1 MRIAIY
7 VVALAL
13 HTGIVMRIAMHMVG
27 LQRAMPVRPSPT
39 GLQRELLEVA
49 QRPREARRAARP
61 PRGGL
66 HRLPPALTKD

>member
-27 LQRAMPVRPSPT
+27 LRRAMAARPSPT
-39 GLQRELLEVA
+39 GLQWELLEVA

-61 PRGGL
+61 PRGRL
-66 HRLPPALTKD
+66 HRLRRTLIKD